1 MGKRKKGN
9 RNEESDEKEAE
20 EESDPQMRGRD
31 PDLAEGS
38 GSLL

>member
-20 EESDPQMRGRD
+20 ESDPRMRGRD